1 MLVEEIREKVGKLD
15 NMQKEF
21 FIEIVQALRNRELK
35 SLEQQFKDIETLNDL
50 CIEEIFNAVNEL
62 EKLNKEGKSFTIKE
76 KNEIFN
82 KVLINTL
89 NLQKLTSGKV

>member
-89 NLQKLTSGKV
+89 NL

>member
-50 CIEEIFNAVNEL
+50 CIEEILNAVNEL

-89 NLQKLTSGKV
+89 NL

>member
-50 CIEEIFNAVNEL
+50 CIEEILNAVNEL